1 MSANAVDLQEEI
13 TRELQQSSALQMLS
27 DRLLQQAKSIDQL
40 QYYQPYPKQAEFHA
54 AGSSSRERLLAAA
67 NQSGKTLCASFEAAM
82 HATGRYPADWQGR
95 RFERPTVGL
104 VTGQSWQLVRDNVQ
118 RLLLGTTDTKQR
130 DQLGTGAI
138 PRADLLL
145 ESIISAPVQGAA
157 AQFRVR
163 HVDGGISVIHV
174 VPYLAGRV
182 AVQSYTADWAWCDE
196 EPPESF
202 YLELLT
208 RTNVSMG
215 PVFITFTPL
224 LGMSAV
230 VLRFFEP
237 DALDE
242 GAKNRTLIQ
251 MTLEDARHYSPE
263 QRTLIEASYPPHERD
278 ARCRGIPKL
287 GSGAIYP
294 IPAEAFTVEPFELP
308 VHWPRVYGMDV
319 GWNRTAALWLAH
331 DRETD
336 IVYAYSEYYVG
347 AEKPAVH
354 AAAIKAPG
362 NWINGVI
369 DPASRG
375 RSQVDGTCLLE
386 EYQKAGLNLT
396 DANHA
401 VEAGIYAVWDRLTTG
416 RLKVFSTLRN
426 LFSEYATYRRDE
438 NGKIVKERDHLCDC
452 LRYGIFSG
460 LSIATVNSTQAVKK
474 YKASW
479 RV

>member
-1 MSANAVDLQEEI
+1 MNAAQAEVLDWLHQQ
-13 TRELQQSSALQMLS
+13 RERVLPY
-27 DRLLQQAKSIDQL
+27 DRLSV
-40 QYYQPYPKQAEFHA
+40 YQPYPKQAEFHA
-54 AGSSSRERLLAAA
+54 DGANSRERLLSAG
-67 NQSGKTLCASFEAAM
+67 NQSGKTLCASFEVAM
-82 HATGRYPADWQGR
+82 HVTGRYPSWWQGR

-157 AQFRVR
+157 AQFRMR
-163 HVDGGISVIHV
+163 HVDGGYSVIHV

-208 RTNVSMG
+208 RTNVAMG

-237 DALDE
+237 DVLDE
-242 GAKNRTLIQ
+242 GAKNRALIQ
-251 MTLEDARHYSPE
+251 MTLEDALHYSPE
-263 QRTLIEASYPPHERD
+263 QRIQIEASYPPHERD

-294 IPAEAFTVEPFELP
+294 IPREAFEVAPFELP
-308 VHWPRVYGMDV
+308 KHWPRVYGMDV
-319 GWNRTAALWLAH
+319 GWNRTAAIWGAL
-331 DRETD
+331 DRDTD
-336 IVYAYSEYYVG
+336 TLYLYHEYYVG

-362 NWINGVI
+362 DWIPGVI
-369 DPASRG
+369 DPASQG
-375 RSQVDGTCLLE
+375 RTQTDGVKLID
-386 EYQKAGLNLT
+386 EYRRAGLQLMPA
-396 DANHA
+396 DHA
-401 VEAGIYAVWDRLTTG
+401 VESGIYKVWDRLSTG

-426 LFSEYATYRRDE
+426 FFSEHATYRRDDE
-438 NGKIVKERDHLCDC
+438 GRIVKERDHLLDGC
-452 LRYGIFSG
+452 RYLVMSG
-460 LSIATVNSTQAVKK
+460 LNLARPPVSNSRESMKPR
-474 YKASW
+474 SW
-479 RV
+479 KTA

>member
-1 MSANAVDLQEEI
+1 MVNATQADVLEW
-13 TRELQQSSALQMLS
+13 
-27 DRLLQQAKSIDQL
+27 LQQARARLVPYDRLSV
-40 QYYQPYPKQAEFHA
+40 YQPYPKQIEFHA
-54 AGSSSRERLLAAA
+54 AGAGSRERLLSAA

-82 HATGRYPADWQGR
+82 HATGRYPTWWQGR
-95 RFERPTVGL
+95 RFERPTIGL

-118 RLLLGTTDTKQR
+118 RLLLGTTDIKQR

-157 AQFRVR
+157 AQCRVR
-163 HVDGGISVIHV
+163 HIDGGISVIHV
-174 VPYLAGRV
+174 VPYLAGRM

-208 RTNVSMG
+208 RTNVSLG

-237 DALDE
+237 DTLDE
-242 GAKNRTLIQ
+242 GVNNRALIQ
-251 MTLEDARHYSPE
+251 MTLEDALHYSPE
-263 QRTLIEASYPPHERD
+263 QRKLIENSYPLHERD
-278 ARCRGIPKL
+278 VRCRGIPKL

-294 IPAEAFTVEPFELP
+294 IPREAFEVAPFELP
-308 VHWPRVYGMDV
+308 KHWPRVYGMDV
-319 GWNRTAALWLAH
+319 GWNRTAAVWGAL

-336 IVYAYSEYYVG
+336 TLYLYHEYYVG

-362 NWINGVI
+362 DWIPGVI
-369 DPASRG
+369 DPASQG
-375 RSQVDGTCLLE
+375 RTQTDGTKLID
-386 EYQKAGLNLT
+386 EYRRAGLQLMPA
-396 DANHA
+396 DHA
-401 VEAGIYAVWDRLTTG
+401 VESGIYKVWDRLSTG

-426 LFSEYATYRRDE
+426 FFSEHATYRRDDE
-438 NGKIVKERDHLCDC
+438 GRIVKERDHLMDSC
-452 LRYGIFSG
+452 RYLVMSG
-460 LSIATVNSTQAVKK
+460 LKLARPPVTGSREPMKPR
-474 YKASW
+474 SW
-479 RV
+479 KTA